1 MIWWRIA
8 PFAVIAL
15 ALMNDQRH
23 RANIAAIETQLET
36 AKAQY
41 ASCQVQNTACKMKG
55 LIEYEID
62 TLDDSGL
69 WDRASKW
76 VHEE

>member
-23 RANIAAIETQLET
+23 RVNNDALQTELET

-41 ASCQVQNTACKMKG
+41 ASCQVTSTACKLKG
-55 LIEYEID
+55 MIEHEID

-76 VHEE
+76 VLEE